1 MAGEIQLNGTSFAS
15 ESGGTITV
23 NNATIGSGVLFP
35 AEHVIQVKQF
45 LYTSVYDVSLNGSS
59 VFLPAPLGDG
69 SAYIQMGSSSNKV
82 LITIQLHYGHE
93 TSWRSGFA
101 QVYTNN
107 FTSSYDTGSETLITG
122 SGNAGTTGSNSY
134 HMGGNTITSSILYS
148 PNTTNKAG
156 FRIKVFGHNDGGSL
170 HLNQNNQNNSAANNN
185 TFSISSS
192 ITLQEIS
199 V

>member
-1 MAGEIQLNGTSFAS
+1 MSGYIGSKRSSSLVSFDEGA
-15 ESGGTITV
+15 
-23 NNATIGSGVLFP
+23 IGSGVVFP
-35 AEHVIQVKQF
+35 VGHVIQVKQF
-45 LYTSVYDVSLNGSS
+45 LYTHVYEINISGSS

-93 TSWRSGFA
+93 SNWRSNFA
-101 QVYTNN
+101 QLYTNN
-107 FTSSYDTGSETLITG
+107 FTSTYDTGSETLITG
-122 SGNAGTTGSNSY
+122 SGNAGTAGSSTT
-134 HMGGNTITSSILYS
+134 HFGGNTITSSILYS

-156 FRIKVFGHNDGGSL
+156 FRIKVSGHNDGGNL
-170 HLNQNNQNNSAANNN
+170 HLNQNNQNNSSANNN

-199 V
+199 S